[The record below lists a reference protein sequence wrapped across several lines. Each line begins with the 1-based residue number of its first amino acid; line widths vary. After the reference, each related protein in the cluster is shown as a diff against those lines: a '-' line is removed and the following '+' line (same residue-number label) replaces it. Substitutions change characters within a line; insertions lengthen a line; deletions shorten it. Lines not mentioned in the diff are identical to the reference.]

1 MRARYDEE
9 LLGVDRLIGQLVEEL
24 KDRDL
29 YDDTLILVTAD
40 HGEEF
45 GEHGGYFHGHS
56 LHDEL
61 LRVPL
66 VWKPPASWEA
76 PTRPDGRRH
85 SSSSATSPPPSSTP
99 PACAQLPA
107 GTHTLLPWI
116 RGERRDAPNRYVVS
130 EGVDQV
136 ALNEGR
142 WKMIVGREGRA
153 ARPGFELYDLQKDPG
168 EKRNLAEGKRTRLA
182 LMRQLLGELA
192 QGPPSGATEGVVVDR
207 ETHDGLDALGYVG
220 QGGARDDLAT
230 PTPAAVAAPATAADA
245 RPRSSAAQARTGR
258 LVARR
263 SRRGRQVFGPDVEHQ
278 VRVGRPGRRAGAA
291 AARRSGRRRGRR

>member
-24 KDRDL
+24 KGRDL
-29 YDDTLILVTAD
+29 YDDTLIVVTAD

-76 PTRPDGRRH
+76 PTDQVVDGTVEQRNVA
-85 SSSSATSPPPSSTP
+85 ATFLD
-99 PACAQLPA
+99 AAGVRQLPA

-130 EGVDQV
+130 EGVDQI
-136 ALNEGR
+136 AINEGR
-142 WKMIVGREGRA
+142 WKMIVGREGEG
-153 ARPGFELYDLQKDPG
+153 RPGFELYDLGKDPG

-182 LMRQLLGELA
+182 LMRQLLASWRKGLHPA
-192 QGPPSGATEGVVVDR
+192 PRKGVTMDTE
-207 ETHDGLDALGYVG
+207 TLDGLGALGYLG
-220 QGGARDDLAT
+220 QGKAAAT
-230 PTPAAVAAPATAADA
+230 PTPTPTAT
-245 RPRSSAAQARTGR
+245 PTGD
-258 LVARR
+258 
-263 SRRGRQVFGPDVEHQ
+263 GR
-278 VRVGRPGRRAGAA
+278 
-291 AARRSGRRRGRR
+291 